1 MVSVAF
7 KQNLKKKYGIKFN
20 NEKLLEDAF
29 THSSYANE
37 HPGRKDYEKLE
48 FLGDAVLELA
58 VSDYLYRHFPRLN
71 EGELTRMRSNIVR
84 TEGFSEFAIE
94 CGFPEEIDLG
104 KGEEKAGAR
113 KRKTLLE
120 DVFEAFNGA
129 LFLDQGMPAVQHFLH
144 LTVYPLIA
152 EGDFNASRDYKTELQ
167 ERLQVNG
174 PVKIEYQVISED
186 ESKPSFKVQLLVNGE
201 KVSEGQGRN
210 KKSAELQAAHA
221 ALDKNKLEK
230 VILCHYNN

>member
-20 NEKLLEDAF
+20 KEKLLEDAF

-94 CGFPEEIDLG
+94 CGFPEEINLG

-210 KKSAELQAAHA
+210 KKAAEQQAAQA
-221 ALDKNKLEK
+221 ALDKNK
-230 VILCHYNN
+230 

>member
-58 VSDYLYRHFPRLN
+58 VSDYLYLHFPRLN

-94 CGFPEEIDLG
+94 CGFPEEINLG

-210 KKSAELQAAHA
+210 KKAAEQQAAQA
-221 ALDKNKLEK
+221 ALDKNK
-230 VILCHYNN
+230 

>member
-20 NEKLLEDAF
+20 NEKLLEDAV

-94 CGFPEEIDLG
+94 CGFPEEINLG

-210 KKSAELQAAHA
+210 KKAAEQQAAQA
-221 ALDKNKLEK
+221 ALDKNK
-230 VILCHYNN
+230 

>member
-29 THSSYANE
+29 AHSSYANE

-94 CGFPEEIDLG
+94 CGFPEEINLG

-174 PVKIEYQVISED
+174 PVKIEYQVVDED

-210 KKSAELQAAHA
+210 KKAAEQQAAQA
-221 ALDKNKLEK
+221 ALDKNK
-230 VILCHYNN
+230 

>member
-94 CGFPEEIDLG
+94 CGFPEEINLG

-129 LFLDQGMPAVQHFLH
+129 LFLDQGMSAVQHFLH

-174 PVKIEYQVISED
+174 PVKIEYRVIDEN

-210 KKSAELQAAHA
+210 KKAAEQQAAQA
-221 ALDKNKLEK
+221 ALDKNK
-230 VILCHYNN
+230 

>member
-20 NEKLLEDAF
+20 NEKLLENAF

-201 KVSEGQGRN
+201 KVSEGTRT
-210 KKSAELQAAHA
+210 
-221 ALDKNKLEK
+221 
-230 VILCHYNN
+230 

>member
-37 HPGRKDYEKLE
+37 HPERKDYEKLE

-210 KKSAELQAAHA
+210 KKAAEQQAAQA
-221 ALDKNKLEK
+221 ALDKNK
-230 VILCHYNN
+230 

>member
-174 PVKIEYQVISED
+174 PVKIEYQVISAD

-210 KKSAELQAAHA
+210 KKAAEQQAAQA
-221 ALDKNKLEK
+221 ALDKNK
-230 VILCHYNN
+230 

>member
-94 CGFPEEIDLG
+94 CGFPEEINLG

-113 KRKTLLE
+113 KRNTLLE

-186 ESKPSFKVQLLVNGE
+186 ESKPSFKVQLLINGE

-210 KKSAELQAAHA
+210 KKAAEQQAAQA
-221 ALDKNKLEK
+221 ALDKNK
-230 VILCHYNN
+230 

>member
-7 KQNLKKKYGIKFN
+7 KQNLKEKYGIKFN

-58 VSDYLYRHFPRLN
+58 VSDYLYRHFPKLN

-94 CGFPEEIDLG
+94 CGFPAEINLG

-174 PVKIEYQVISED
+174 PVKIEYQVIDED

-210 KKSAELQAAHA
+210 KKAAEQQAAQA
-221 ALDKNKLEK
+221 ALAKNK
-230 VILCHYNN
+230 

>member
-94 CGFPEEIDLG
+94 CGFPEEINLG

-210 KKSAELQAAHA
+210 KKAAEKQADQA
-221 ALDKNKLEK
+221 ALDKNK
-230 VILCHYNN
+230 

>member
-71 EGELTRMRSNIVR
+71 EGELTRMRSNIV
-84 TEGFSEFAIE
+84 EQKDFLNLPLNVDFQKKLIWVKEKKKLA
-94 CGFPEEIDLG
+94 LG
-104 KGEEKAGAR
+104 
-113 KRKTLLE
+113 
-120 DVFEAFNGA
+120 NGR
-129 LFLDQGMPAVQHFLH
+129 HFLKMC
-144 LTVYPLIA
+144 L
-152 EGDFNASRDYKTELQ
+152 
-167 ERLQVNG
+167 
-174 PVKIEYQVISED
+174 
-186 ESKPSFKVQLLVNGE
+186 
-201 KVSEGQGRN
+201 
-210 KKSAELQAAHA
+210 
-221 ALDKNKLEK
+221 KLSM
-230 VILCHYNN
+230 VHFS

>member
-94 CGFPEEIDLG
+94 CGFPEEINLG

-174 PVKIEYQVISED
+174 PVKIEYRVIDEN

-210 KKSAELQAAHA
+210 KKAAEQQAAQA
-221 ALDKNKLEK
+221 ALDKNK
-230 VILCHYNN
+230 

>member
-7 KQNLKKKYGIKFN
+7 KQNLKKKYGINFN

-94 CGFPEEIDLG
+94 CGFPEEINLG

-210 KKSAELQAAHA
+210 KKAAEQQAAHA
-221 ALDKNKLEK
+221 ALDKNK
-230 VILCHYNN
+230 

>member
-1 MVSVAF
+1 MISVAF

-94 CGFPEEIDLG
+94 CGFPEEINLS

-210 KKSAELQAAHA
+210 KKAAEQQAAQA
-221 ALDKNKLEK
+221 ALDKNK
-230 VILCHYNN
+230 

>member
-94 CGFPEEIDLG
+94 CGFPEEINLG

-120 DVFEAFNGA
+120 EVFEAFNGA

-210 KKSAELQAAHA
+210 KKAAEQQAAQA
-221 ALDKNKLEK
+221 ALDKNK
-230 VILCHYNN
+230 

>member
-94 CGFPEEIDLG
+94 CGFPEEINLG

-186 ESKPSFKVQLLVNGE
+186 ESRPSFKVQLLVNGE

-210 KKSAELQAAHA
+210 KKAAEQQAAQA
-221 ALDKNKLEK
+221 ALDKNK
-230 VILCHYNN
+230 

>member
-71 EGELTRMRSNIVR
+71 EGELT
-84 TEGFSEFAIE
+84 
-94 CGFPEEIDLG
+94 
-104 KGEEKAGAR
+104 
-113 KRKTLLE
+113 LLE
-120 DVFEAFNGA
+120 QKDFLNLQLNVDSQKKLIWVKEKKKLA
-129 LFLDQGMPAVQHFLH
+129 LENVRHFLKMC
-144 LTVYPLIA
+144 L
-152 EGDFNASRDYKTELQ
+152 K
-167 ERLQVNG
+167 
-174 PVKIEYQVISED
+174 
-186 ESKPSFKVQLLVNGE
+186 LLMVHF
-201 KVSEGQGRN
+201 S
-210 KKSAELQAAHA
+210 
-221 ALDKNKLEK
+221 
-230 VILCHYNN
+230 

>member
-7 KQNLKKKYGIKFN
+7 KQSLKKKYGIKFN

-94 CGFPEEIDLG
+94 CGFPEEINLG

-210 KKSAELQAAHA
+210 KKAAEQQAAQA
-221 ALDKNKLEK
+221 ALDKNK
-230 VILCHYNN
+230 

>member
-20 NEKLLEDAF
+20 NEKLLENAF

-186 ESKPSFKVQLLVNGE
+186 ESKPSFKAQLLVNGE
-201 KVSEGQGRN
+201 KVSEGQGR
-210 KKSAELQAAHA
+210 KKKAAEQQAAQA
-221 ALDKNKLEK
+221 ALDKNK
-230 VILCHYNN
+230 

>member
-94 CGFPEEIDLG
+94 CGFPEEINLG

-129 LFLDQGMPAVQHFLH
+129 LFLDQGMQAVQHFLH

-210 KKSAELQAAHA
+210 KKAAEQQAAQA
-221 ALDKNKLEK
+221 ALDKNK
-230 VILCHYNN
+230 

>member
-1 MVSVAF
+1 MISVAF

-94 CGFPEEIDLG
+94 CGFPEEINLG

-174 PVKIEYQVISED
+174 PVKIEYQVIDED

-210 KKSAELQAAHA
+210 KKAAEQQAAQA
-221 ALDKNKLEK
+221 ALDKNK
-230 VILCHYNN
+230 

>member
-84 TEGFSEFAIE
+84 TEGFSEFAVE
-94 CGFPEEIDLG
+94 CGFPEEINLG

-210 KKSAELQAAHA
+210 KKAAEQQAAQA
-221 ALDKNKLEK
+221 ALDKNK
-230 VILCHYNN
+230 

>member
-1 MVSVAF
+1 M
-7 KQNLKKKYGIKFN
+7 
-20 NEKLLEDAF
+20 
-29 THSSYANE
+29 
-37 HPGRKDYEKLE
+37 
-48 FLGDAVLELA
+48 DAVLELA

-94 CGFPEEIDLG
+94 CGFPEEINLG

-210 KKSAELQAAHA
+210 KKAAEQQAAQA
-221 ALDKNKLEK
+221 ALDKNK
-230 VILCHYNN
+230 

>member
-20 NEKLLEDAF
+20 NEKLLENAF

-113 KRKTLLE
+113 RRKTLLE

-210 KKSAELQAAHA
+210 KKAAEQQAAQA
-221 ALDKNKLEK
+221 ALDKNK
-230 VILCHYNN
+230 

>member
-94 CGFPEEIDLG
+94 CGFPEEINLG

-186 ESKPSFKVQLLVNGE
+186 GSKPSFKVQLLVNGE

-210 KKSAELQAAHA
+210 KKAAEQQAAQA
-221 ALDKNKLEK
+221 ALDKNK
-230 VILCHYNN
+230 

>member
-7 KQNLKKKYGIKFN
+7 KNNLKEKYGIKFN
-20 NEKLLEDAF
+20 NENLLEDAF

-94 CGFPEEIDLG
+94 CGFPAEINLG

-174 PVKIEYQVISED
+174 PVKIEYQVIAED
-186 ESKPSFKVQLLVNGE
+186 KSKPSFKVQLLVND
-201 KVSEGQGRN
+201 KKISEGQGRN
-210 KKSAELQAAHA
+210 KKAAEQQAAQA
-221 ALDKNKLEK
+221 ALDKNK
-230 VILCHYNN
+230 

>member
-7 KQNLKKKYGIKFN
+7 KNNLKEKYGIKFN
-20 NEKLLEDAF
+20 NENLLEDAF

-94 CGFPEEIDLG
+94 CDFPAEINLG

-174 PVKIEYQVISED
+174 PVKIEYQVIAED
-186 ESKPSFKVQLLVNGE
+186 ESKPSFKVQLLVND
-201 KVSEGQGRN
+201 KKISEGQGRN
-210 KKSAELQAAHA
+210 KKAAEQQAAQA
-221 ALDKNKLEK
+221 ALDKNK
-230 VILCHYNN
+230 

>member
-37 HPGRKDYEKLE
+37 HPGRKNYEKLE

-210 KKSAELQAAHA
+210 KKAAEQQAAQA
-221 ALDKNKLEK
+221 ALDKNK
-230 VILCHYNN
+230 

>member
-94 CGFPEEIDLG
+94 CGFPEEIYLG
-104 KGEEKAGAR
+104 KGEEKAAAR

-210 KKSAELQAAHA
+210 KKAAEQQAAQA
-221 ALDKNKLEK
+221 ALDKNK
-230 VILCHYNN
+230 

>member
-84 TEGFSEFAIE
+84 TEGFSEFATE
-94 CGFPEEIDLG
+94 CGFPEEINLG

-210 KKSAELQAAHA
+210 KKAAEQQAAQA
-221 ALDKNKLEK
+221 ALDKNK
-230 VILCHYNN
+230 

>member
-37 HPGRKDYEKLE
+37 HLGRKAYEKLQ

-94 CGFPEEIDLG
+94 CGFPEEIYLG
-104 KGEEKAGAR
+104 KGEEKAVAR

-210 KKSAELQAAHA
+210 KKAAEQQAAQA
-221 ALDKNKLEK
+221 ALDKNK
-230 VILCHYNN
+230 